1 MYGVKLSNYKENEV
15 LGAAPEKLVL
25 MLYEGAVNF
34 LKRLDDMDY
43 SKNIETKSYNIN
55 KAYDILSSL
64 SGSLDMQYKEISDP
78 LFSLYTYMQKLLVQA
93 NMDNDPTKVAQ
104 VIKMIAELK
113 DSWQQ
118 AMGKVAIEKVSAQ
131 TEAFSDP
138 DQLEQSS
145 FSMVG

>member
-118 AMGKVAIEKVSAQ
+118 AICKVATEKVSSQ
-131 TEAFSDP
+131 TEVFADP
-138 DQLEQSS
+138 DQLEKSS